1 MTEPQQPPDQVIGA
15 PVGGDIDKEL
25 TQAKRGVGKVT
36 IGLGVAVLV
45 VAAFFGGIW
54 VHSATASSNAP
65 AAAGPNGR
73 GNFPRGGGQGGG
85 APGTGQGGAPGGQ
98 GGQGGQGGA
107 GGFGRGTIGTIDHI
121 DGTTVYV
128 KTQNGTV
135 VKVNTTDQTKV
146 DITQPGKVTD
156 LKQGDNVI
164 VQAQRGANGAG
175 GTGGNNTEVTA
186 QNITTRPANQ

>member
-25 TQAKRGVGKVT
+25 TQARRGVGKVT

-54 VHSATASSNAP
+54 VHSATASSSTP
-65 AAAGPNGR
+65 AAAGPNGAR
-73 GNFPRGGGQGGG
+73 PGGGGFRGGQGG
-85 APGTGQGGAPGGQ
+85 APGTGTPGQ
-98 GGQGGQGGA
+98 GGQGGQNG
-107 GGFGRGTIGTIDHI
+107 GGFRGGTAGTIDHI

-128 KTQNGTV
+128 KMQNGTV
-135 VKVNTTDQTKV
+135 VKVSTTDQTKV
-146 DITQPGKVTD
+146 DVTQPGKLTD

-164 VQAQRGANGAG
+164 VQGQRGAD
-175 GTGGNNTEVTA
+175 NTSVTA
-186 QNITTRPANQ
+186 QNITTRPTNQ

>member
-15 PVGGDIDKEL
+15 PVGDDIDKEL

-54 VHSATASSNAP
+54 VHSATASSDTP
-65 AAAGPNGR
+65 ANAAGPNGR
-73 GNFPRGGGQGGG
+73 PGGGLRGGQSGAPGTGQGGQGG
-85 APGTGQGGAPGGQ
+85 APGTGQGGGFRGG
-98 GGQGGQGGA
+98 
-107 GGFGRGTIGTIDHI
+107 TVGTIDHV

-128 KTQNGTV
+128 KMQNGTV
-135 VKVNTTDQTKV
+135 VKVSTTDQTKV
-146 DITQPGKVTD
+146 DVTQPGKLTD
-156 LKQGDNVI
+156 LKQGENVI
-164 VQAQRGANGAG
+164 VQGQRAADDS
-175 GTGGNNTEVTA
+175 VTA

>member
-25 TQAKRGVGKVT
+25 TQARRGVGKIT

-54 VHSATASSNAP
+54 VHSATASSNTP

-73 GNFPRGGGQGGG
+73 PGGGYRGGPGTGQNG
-85 APGTGQGGAPGGQ
+85 APGTGQN
-98 GGQGGQGGA
+98 
-107 GGFGRGTIGTIDHI
+107 GGFRGGTVGTIDHV

-135 VKVNTTDQTKV
+135 VKVSTSDQTKV
-146 DITQPGKVTD
+146 DVTQPGKVTD
-156 LKQGDNVI
+156 LKQGENVI
-164 VQAQRGANGAG
+164 VQGQRAADDS
-175 GTGGNNTEVTA
+175 VTA